1 MSLQKQLDSS
11 RKAQAQ
17 LQEQLNLVVV
27 ELSSHAR
34 QLQQAQ
40 TELKHANRRVEE
52 AEQIQ
57 MDLQAE
63 GTTLIHSLEEMR
75 PKIVELTGT
84 KLELSERVSS
94 LEHALRSRDSVIAQ
108 LESTVDE
115 LQHKCEV
122 SEKQRQEVMG
132 RLESERSSSQTNSME
147 IQTAY
152 TELQAQLD
160 RARADAQALDSDRL
174 RHTQDLS
181 RYMEEL
187 DRSTTSSRV
196 QKEEISSLRRQLDE
210 RRRAEEEEQEFLE
223 RAQSEIENLRL
234 ELAAKDEELER
245 LRDFAINSAPTSGV
259 PRSLDDE
266 MLSSM
271 QQLHALDLSA
281 AQSKNREL
289 ETAVF
294 EAQAKIHALQKQV
307 NALEEQLAQARA
319 AAASVAVPPGRRSFS
334 PGVPSR
340 PSSRNVDR
348 SDLRRASLNSRRPS
362 VLVPPPLARSVF
374 DVGLSPDA
382 RHKRQISLSMLKA
395 RIDSEMAAASA
406 AGSRPPSR
414 ALSPVASLSTI
425 SEPITRKISS
435 QRRPQFLDESHVFW
449 CHSCRGDLVVL

>member
-17 LQEQLNLVVV
+17 LQEQLKLAVV

-40 TELKHANRRVEE
+40 AELKHANRRVEE

-57 MDLQAE
+57 MNLQAE
-63 GTTLIHSLEEMR
+63 GTTLIRSLDEMR

-84 KLELSERVSS
+84 KLELSERVGS

-122 SEKQRQEVMG
+122 SEKQRQEVIG
-132 RLESERSSSQTNSME
+132 RLESELSSTHTNSIE

-160 RARADAQALDSDRL
+160 RARADAQALDLDRL
-174 RHTQDLS
+174 RHSQDSS

-234 ELAAKDEELER
+234 ELTAKDEELER

-271 QQLHALDLSA
+271 QQSHALDLSA

-294 EAQAKIHALQKQV
+294 EAQAKTHALQKQV

-319 AAASVAVPPGRRSFS
+319 TPVPPGRPFS

-348 SDLRRASLNSRRPS
+348 SDLRRVSLNSRRPS